1 MKNKLVLKVNT
12 GELVKNFSSRSRL
25 EDYINNKCQELEL
38 GIYDWTIEETI
49 EKNKSLQLVK
59 IHTVVLK

>member
-1 MKNKLVLKVNT
+1 MKNKLVLKVNES
-12 GELVKNFSSRSRL
+12 ELVKNFSSRIKL
-25 EDYINNKCQELEL
+25 EDYVNNKCQELEVE
-38 GIYDWTIEETI
+38 IYDWTIEETI